1 MPRRTS
7 SAGGKQQ
14 RPSRA
19 LGRSRD
25 VKSQLYAIEADGGE
39 GDLDFGAAG
48 SLHVS
53 SLGKVFFPDAG
64 ITKGG
69 LMRYYTHV
77 WPVLE
82 AHVRDRPLILKRFP
96 NGVGGPLFFQ
106 QNAGEH
112 VPAGVRAESVGAK
125 SRLIGGDLPTL
136 LYTVQLG
143 AIEVHPWLSRVTD
156 VDHAD
161 RCVID
166 LDPGDDVDFAEVVRL
181 TKAVV
186 QLADNCRLPVAIKTS
201 GARGMHVV
209 IPLPARTSYDISA
222 TLATLMARVIAGR
235 HRESATVERSIR
247 ARPNG
252 TIYVDAMQNARGKS
266 AASVYSVRPRP
277 LASVSTPVLPR
288 ELTARLRIE
297 AYTVGT
303 VPARVVQ
310 MGDVWG
316 EALAHRP
323 SMSAVERAI
332 KALEHVLDGAPAVA
346 KAPRASRRIT
356 AGGAAGVGAS
366 RQRRSRRR
374 S

>member
-1 MPRRTS
+1 
-7 SAGGKQQ
+7 
-14 RPSRA
+14 
-19 LGRSRD
+19 
-25 VKSQLYAIEADGGE
+25 
-39 GDLDFGAAG
+39 
-48 SLHVS
+48 
-53 SLGKVFFPDAG
+53 
-64 ITKGG
+64 
-69 LMRYYTHV
+69 
-77 WPVLE
+77 
-82 AHVRDRPLILKRFP
+82 
-96 NGVGGPLFFQ
+96 
-106 QNAGEH
+106 
-112 VPAGVRAESVGAK
+112 
-125 SRLIGGDLPTL
+125 LIGGDLPTL

-156 VDHAD
+156 IDHAD
-161 RCVID
+161 RCLID
-166 LDPGDDVDFAEVVRL
+166 LDPGDDIDFAEVVRL
-181 TKAVV
+181 TRAVM
-186 QLADNCRLPVAIKTS
+186 QLADQCGLPVAIKTS
-201 GARGMHVV
+201 GARGIHVA
-209 IPLPARTSYDISA
+209 IPLPPRTSYDMSA
-222 TLATLMARVIAGR
+222 TLAALMARAIAGQ
-235 HRESATVERSIR
+235 HPETATVERSIR

-266 AASVYSVRPRP
+266 AASVYSVRPRR

-297 AYTVGT
+297 AYTVRT
-303 VPARVVQ
+303 VAARVMQ

-316 EALAHRP
+316 EALAHCP